1 MLADGFGTIIQKAR
15 LGMGES
21 RDAVAA
27 ATALA
32 GARLDALEAG
42 RVAPTEAET
51 RRLAE
56 ALGLAFA
63 PLWAIAQGTWQPRRV
78 PQDAHGL
85 QVHTLQVLTSDG
97 RISNCH
103 LAGFVGDEEAIVI
116 DPAGEPSCILH
127 ELDARGWRPRY
138 VALTHGHADHIGGLK
153 PIFDEWGVSVLVSE
167 ADISLIGWQD
177 GRFHLV
183 SPSESLTLGRYAVHV
198 LATPGHTPG
207 STSYLLD
214 HACFVGDALLAG
226 SIGSTPDPEAFRTL
240 IEAVSREVLTLAPET
255 RLFPGHGP
263 NTTVEEEREHNPFFA
278 S

>member
-15 LGMGES
+15 LGKGQS

-42 RVAPTEAET
+42 SAAPTEAES
-51 RRLAE
+51 RRLAQC
-56 ALGLAFA
+56 LDLAAA
-63 PLWAIAQGTWQPRRV
+63 PLWAIAQGAWQPRRV
-78 PQDAHGL
+78 PQDARGL
-85 QVHTLQVLTSDG
+85 QVHTLQVLTADG
-97 RISNCH
+97 RVSNCH
-103 LAGFVGDEEAIVI
+103 LAGFEGDEEAIVV
-116 DPAGEPSCILH
+116 DPAGEPACILH
-127 ELDARGWRPRY
+127 ELDVRGWRPRY
-138 VALTHGHADHIGGLK
+138 VALTHGHADHVGGLK
-153 PIFDEWGVSVLVSE
+153 PIFDEWGVSVLVSA
-167 ADISLIGWQD
+167 ADIPLIGWQD

-183 SPSESLTLGRYAVHV
+183 SPSETLTLGRYWVKV

-226 SIGSTPDPEAFRTL
+226 SIGTTPDPDAYRTL

-255 RLFPGHGP
+255 RIFAGHGP
-263 NTTVEEEREHNPFFA
+263 NTTVGEERAQNPFFA